1 MRIAIVVTSVR
12 SIDAT
17 WTTTHLAHAAL
28 AAGHMLRIIEAHDFE
43 ITSTGRMVAR
53 AWCLD
58 RPIVH
63 VDETGRTISQR
74 AMERRY
80 VELTACDMILLRVNP
95 LPWHILQLATMASAE
110 GVPVINDPAG
120 ICVTRGKAWLASLT
134 DVPTP
139 PTLVTSTRDLF
150 NNLRNNIREN
160 WSSSLPRE
168 AEAEVCNLS
177 TPGAPAHC
185 SADSRL
191 PVLPVVPSLYRR
203 ISHRREMAKSVSCGP
218 VVSSWAAI
226 CVRVRPETFD
236 TTSSRGGG
244 HTLPRLRSRTKL
256 WLASSARTS

>member
-1 MRIAIVVTSVR
+1 MLLRAPRVVRLKFCAYLPSVEPRLHDGRNAIGPRLAIGTTSVR

-95 LPWHILQLATMASAE
+95 LPWHILQLATMASA
-110 GVPVINDPAG
+110 V
-120 ICVTRGKAWLASLT
+120 W
-134 DVPTP
+134 
-139 PTLVTSTRDLF
+139 
-150 NNLRNNIREN
+150 
-160 WSSSLPRE
+160 LPRVSP
-168 AEAEVCNLS
+168 APRVS
-177 TPGAPAHC
+177 PGQP
-185 SADSRL
+185 
-191 PVLPVVPSLYRR
+191 
-203 ISHRREMAKSVSCGP
+203 MMM
-218 VVSSWAAI
+218 
-226 CVRVRPETFD
+226 
-236 TTSSRGGG
+236 
-244 HTLPRLRSRTKL
+244 
-256 WLASSARTS
+256 